1 MPSSWFFARAL
12 GAASAAMRAARR
24 GTDAFAGGRGGLR
37 ATEREID
44 EVTRVLS
51 PGPVASGPSP
61 LTAEETTAAA
71 DAVDAATRAWR
82 ERPRA

>member
-37 ATEREID
+37 ATEKEID
-44 EVTRVLS
+44 EHFELV
-51 PGPVASGPSP
+51 
-61 LTAEETTAAA
+61 
-71 DAVDAATRAWR
+71 
-82 ERPRA
+82 